1 MLCLAC
7 GIEMRL
13 LQVVEDTTM
22 LVSGY
27 EHQTWQCS
35 GCSGVE
41 QRTTFTGKKS
51 QAHRVLAESDSV
63 QPTQTAT
70 DKLTQIEPVE
80 PTPVLPIQ
88 VEQTAQAELT
98 QRTTVESRVSS
109 EETNESQPP
118 KTNGPQT
125 SALILPASVL
135 PKTIDERLRYLTKR
149 ATALKE
155 AAAQNK
161 RRAQFKRDWDDLR
174 SVRSPLGSSEALGRN
189 DRDEPVRSPPVPAA
203 AQAPKDEPTGPERAH
218 GWNWRRLLSLGRQK
232 SSLG

>member
-35 GCSGVE
+35 GCSTVE

-51 QAHRVLAESDSV
+51 QAHRVLAESVSV

-70 DKLTQIEPVE
+70 DELTQIEPAE

-98 QRTTVESRVSS
+98 QRTTVESRVSI

-118 KTNGPQT
+118 KANGPQT

-149 ATALKE
+149 ATGRSAVGTFPFGIVRGIGPQRSRRTR
-155 AAAQNK
+155 AITSGTCRRSSAK
-161 RRAQFKRDWDDLR
+161 RRAHW
-174 SVRSPLGSSEALGRN
+174 A
-189 DRDEPVRSPPVPAA
+189 
-203 AQAPKDEPTGPERAH
+203 
-218 GWNWRRLLSLGRQK
+218 
-232 SSLG
+232 